1 MELKCK
7 ETYHSG
13 LCSLYPGDTTDQ
25 LNLPEEVK
33 AQMLADFPDLFE
45 VFVPNAKRASVTP
58 APAVDEVEVQNQED
72 KMEVE
77 NQEAKMTKTRKKA

>member
-1 MELKCK
+1 MDLKCK

-13 LCSLYPGDTTDQ
+13 LCSLYQGDTTVG
-25 LNLPEEVK
+25 LAIPEEVK

-45 VFVPNAKRASVTP
+45 VVGSKP
-58 APAVDEVEVQNQED
+58 APVKTEEVVDAVEVTTPED
-72 KMEVE
+72 NMEVE